1 MHFFFIGAFGFLTS
15 VCGSSP
21 GPEQGKIEKPQDRAA
36 PAVLKALL
44 KSDYDRLV
52 KAAAQVEKL
61 TGDASLLSKG
71 KHSKAAER
79 VFVQDPKA
87 ITSDAAQLVAQ
98 AYAVMET
105 KPPQSQQKPGDELKS
120 AYHEILAAAEGI
132 ELVRRHAGTLSSEK
146 LATFAAEVNADPVE
160 DDLKKLEEDLKVAEE
175 DMEATEEE
183 LEKAKAK
190 ETNTG
195 DKDDVTEAHAANKA
209 ANQGLAEA
217 DHEIHGGDELVG
229 KAEGD
234 KNAEEAAAAKK
245 ADAKVEVKT
254 ATAEHKTADAAHEEA
269 DDKDDAQEDRVEKLE
284 KALEEH
290 KENYKDA
297 KEAHDAHPDAKVKS
311 GSCGVRHLASYTA
324 ILSLSIFM

>member
-1 MHFFFIGAFGFLTS
+1 
-15 VCGSSP
+15 
-21 GPEQGKIEKPQDRAA
+21 
-36 PAVLKALL
+36 
-44 KSDYDRLV
+44 
-52 KAAAQVEKL
+52 
-61 TGDASLLSKG
+61 
-71 KHSKAAER
+71 
-79 VFVQDPKA
+79 
-87 ITSDAAQLVAQ
+87 
-98 AYAVMET
+98 MET

-209 ANQGLAEA
+209 ANQGLPEA

-234 KNAEEAAAAKK
+234 KNAE
-245 ADAKVEVKT
+245 AKVEVKT

-269 DDKDDAQEDRVEKLE
+269 DDKDDAQE
-284 KALEEH
+284 
-290 KENYKDA
+290 
-297 KEAHDAHPDAKVKS
+297 
-311 GSCGVRHLASYTA
+311 
-324 ILSLSIFM
+324 